1 LDQCLPAGNPVDS
14 PRAALAIGA
23 ISGAG
28 ALVVSAAPIVVGML
42 AGGLAFDSSQ
52 LGDIMLF
59 YNIGFTALVVVALL
73 FIRNLPWRHSALIA
87 SAAAAAGFAV
97 LPHISSFAG
106 IALLFATIGVAAGLL
121 YALGMAIAGESDNA
135 DRAFG
140 LKLGMESLPSVLILF
155 LVPAVVLPWGGI
167 SAAAIVFALTFALL
181 GLTALLLPP
190 HRVGRREPVDQ
201 GHDQVDGW
209 QVEGWIERARA
220 APPRSGLW
228 LSFAALVA
236 SIVFVTGVAATWSFL
251 EVFATDRAF
260 APAAIGLVLSSG
272 FGVAALG
279 GFVVAAIGTRF
290 GRTVPMAGV
299 FMMQASGLALI
310 GSSDTIVAFAAGT
323 FLFLGSI
330 NFGLAFLFGLSA
342 AIDPSGRFVV
352 LSATTLSVGGGLG
365 PAIGGRLIELGG
377 RTHVLLFSLLCFALT
392 FAIFATVEKISRSR
406 NEA

>member
-1 LDQCLPAGNPVDS
+1 LDQCLPAGNPVDR

-106 IALLFATIGVAAGLL
+106 IALLFATIGV
-121 YALGMAIAGESDNA
+121 AGESDNA